1 MKNLQV
7 IVDENMSN
15 HILELYKEAKD
26 RKQKFAVGR
35 VGRNLKGT
43 LQLVPHHVN
52 LTEPGKS
59 LWTLSM
65 THHLGGSSA
74 LYIMQSDLE
83 RAIYLERK
91 DLQNA

>member
-35 VGRNLKGT
+35 VGRNLK
-43 LQLVPHHVN
+43 
-52 LTEPGKS
+52 S

-91 DLQNA
+91 ELQNA